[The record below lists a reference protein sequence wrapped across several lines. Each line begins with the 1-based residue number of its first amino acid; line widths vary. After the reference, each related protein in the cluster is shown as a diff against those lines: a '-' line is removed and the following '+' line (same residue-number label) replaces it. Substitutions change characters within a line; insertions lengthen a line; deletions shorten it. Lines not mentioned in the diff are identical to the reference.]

1 MGWPDPQDPPASDG
15 DKRPPAL
22 TEVWSHNLAQD
33 TEALI
38 HNMHVRTRLCW
49 LTTSKHISNLYFLK
63 GDWPSV
69 CKPTLSHTLTNVA
82 VKRDPGR
89 FQILKVWVILS
100 LFWDNFMPKSHAL
113 KHYKYLS
120 LLIALLGHSASFL
133 SCKEY
138 GHVHCRDRCVKT
150 PLRYLTGIKRG
161 DRVANPSYE

>member
-1 MGWPDPQDPPASDG
+1 MGWPDPRDPPAK

-22 TEVWSHNLAQD
+22 TEVWSHNLAHD

-49 LTTSKHISNLYFLK
+49 LTTSKHISKLYFLK

-69 CKPTLSHTLTNVA
+69 CKPTLSHMLTNVA

-89 FQILKVWVILS
+89 FQILTVWVILS
-100 LFWDNFMPKSHAL
+100 LFMPIL
-113 KHYKYLS
+113 CHYKYLS

-161 DRVANPSYE
+161 D